1 VPALPAE
8 KRRDDGAADDNRP
21 SVIENETLQQR
32 AGTRIE
38 FGVVGSAQLK
48 IRGWSFHGI
57 RASLSLPAESVL
69 APTEVPR
76 VQYHG
81 VPR

>member
-1 VPALPAE
+1 
-8 KRRDDGAADDNRP
+8 
-21 SVIENETLQQR
+21 
-32 AGTRIE
+32 
-38 FGVVGSAQLK
+38 VVGSAQPK

-76 VQYHG
+76 VQHHG
-81 VPR
+81 VLR